1 MADVFKKLNLKD
13 QSEIVV
19 LHAPESFEAELGSLQ
34 SAVVHRKLKPQHA
47 LQFGLAFVT
56 QEKVLDEVSAA
67 MTKQANGDALIWI
80 AYPKKSSK
88 KYHCEFKRPLHNCS
102 ERSKF
107 TSRNTPV
114 RLYSEYRRSE
124 IRPRSKL
131 CRGLFNRDSEWRVLS
146 EAGYETVRM
155 VAIDEDWSAL
165 RFRKSEFVGE

>member
-1 MADVFKKLNLKD
+1 MADIFKKLNLKD
-13 QSEIVV
+13 QTEIVV

-34 SAVVHRKLKPQHA
+34 NIVVHRKLKPQHA

-67 MTKQANGDALIWI
+67 MTKQAKGDALIWI

-88 KYHCEFKRPLHNCS
+88 KYHCEF
-102 ERSKF
+102 
-107 TSRNTPV
+107 
-114 RLYSEYRRSE
+114 
-124 IRPRSKL
+124 
-131 CRGLFNRDSEWRVLS
+131 NRDNEWRVLS

-165 RFRKSEFVGE
+165 RFRKSEFVGK

>member
-88 KYHCEFKRPLHNCS
+88 KYQCE
-102 ERSKF
+102 
-107 TSRNTPV
+107 
-114 RLYSEYRRSE
+114 
-124 IRPRSKL
+124 
-131 CRGLFNRDSEWRVLS
+131 FNRDSEWRVLS

-165 RFRKSEFVGE
+165 RFRKSEFVGK

>member
-1 MADVFKKLNLKD
+1 MADIFKKLNLKD
-13 QSEIVV
+13 QTEIVV

-34 SAVVHRKLKPQHA
+34 NIVVHRKLKPQHA

-67 MTKQANGDALIWI
+67 MTKQAKGDVLIWI

-88 KYHCEFKRPLHNCS
+88 KYHCE
-102 ERSKF
+102 
-107 TSRNTPV
+107 
-114 RLYSEYRRSE
+114 
-124 IRPRSKL
+124 
-131 CRGLFNRDSEWRVLS
+131 FNRDSEWRVLS

-165 RFRKSEFVGE
+165 RFRKSEFVGK

>member
-1 MADVFKKLNLKD
+1 MADIFKKLNLKD
-13 QSEIVV
+13 QTEIVV

-34 SAVVHRKLKPQHA
+34 NIVVHRKLKPQHA

-67 MTKQANGDALIWI
+67 MTKQANGDVLIWI

-88 KYHCEFKRPLHNCS
+88 KYQCK
-102 ERSKF
+102 
-107 TSRNTPV
+107 
-114 RLYSEYRRSE
+114 
-124 IRPRSKL
+124 
-131 CRGLFNRDSEWRVLS
+131 FNRDSEWRVLS

-165 RFRKSEFVGE
+165 RFRKSEFVGK

>member
-1 MADVFKKLNLKD
+1 MADIFKKLNLKD
-13 QSEIVV
+13 QTEIVV

-34 SAVVHRKLKPQHA
+34 NIVVHRKLKPQHA

-67 MTKQANGDALIWI
+67 MTKQAKGDALIWI

-88 KYHCEFKRPLHNCS
+88 KYHCE
-102 ERSKF
+102 
-107 TSRNTPV
+107 
-114 RLYSEYRRSE
+114 
-124 IRPRSKL
+124 
-131 CRGLFNRDSEWRVLS
+131 FNRDSEWRVLS

-165 RFRKSEFVGE
+165 RFRKSAFVGK